1 MRWLLIV
8 LFLSMSAIADE
19 PSFQVIS
26 YHDIRDDVAGDF
38 DADQYAV
45 STRNLIEQFTWLRDN
60 DFHPVSVDAIIA
72 AYEEGRQL
80 PPNAVLLTFDDGL
93 ASFYT
98 HVYPLLRVFHYPAV
112 VSVVSSW
119 IESEAVVDYV
129 GIKRQAGDFLSWE
142 QLREMQD
149 SGLVE
154 IASHSHD
161 LHKGIRGNP
170 QNNMQPAATTRL
182 YDDEQYETE
191 TAYVERIRRDLS
203 LSVETIH
210 ENTGHKPQVITWPY
224 GALND
229 AAADVA
235 AELGMR
241 ISLTLAPETEIRNDT
256 LRIGRYLVVGNPVL
270 AYFSA
275 ELMLEQPA
283 RIVRVAQVDL
293 DYVYDSDPDQQSRNL
308 DRLLD
313 RIKAMEISHVFL
325 QAYAD
330 DDADGGADA
339 LYFPNRH
346 LPMRAD
352 LFNRVAWQLKTRSN
366 VRVFAWLP
374 MLSFVGGPFDP
385 EWRVQ
390 QHDGTHITPDPNA
403 EPRLSPFSSKARE
416 LIGDIY
422 EDLATYAKFDGLL
435 FHDDGRLNEFED
447 FSAPAMNAYREIF
460 GTTIEPE
467 KLNADPELAQRWSA
481 VKTQVLIDFS
491 KELVE
496 RVLPYHP
503 DLQTARN
510 IFASALLDEQATSYL
525 AQDYELYLKTYDFV
539 ALMAMPALEGAA
551 DEKRFFERL
560 VQAASD
566 RDGGL
571 ERTIFELQTVDWN
584 ESQPIDSLKIRQTM
598 RWLQSLGVRHLG
610 YYPDDF
616 ISGRPR
622 LEDVRSGMSLADEY
636 GEVLP

>member
-1 MRWLLIV
+1 MRRLLIL
-8 LFLSMSAIADE
+8 LFLSLPAMAEE

-26 YHDIRDDVAGDF
+26 YHDIRDDVAGDY

-60 DFHPVSVDAIIA
+60 GFHPVSVDAIIA
-72 AYEEGRQL
+72 AYEEHRPL

-98 HVYPLLRVFHYPAV
+98 RVYPLLRLFRYPAV

-119 IESEAVVDYV
+119 IETEADV
-129 GIKRQAGDFLSWE
+129 GYLGTKRKDDDFLTWD
-142 QLREMQD
+142 QLREMQS

-154 IASHSHD
+154 ISSHSHD
-161 LHKGIRGNP
+161 LHNGIRGNP
-170 QNNMQPAATTRL
+170 QGNMQPAATTRL
-182 YDDEQYETE
+182 YDGEHYETE
-191 TAYVERIRRDLS
+191 AAYLKRLKRDLS
-203 LSVETIH
+203 LSVDAIQK
-210 ENTGHKPQVITWPY
+210 NTGQAPRIITWPY

-229 AAADVA
+229 SAADVA

-241 ISLTLAPETEIRNDT
+241 INLTLATDTEVRNDT
-256 LRIGRYLVVGNPVL
+256 LRIGRYLVIGNPVL
-270 AYFSA
+270 GYFSA

-283 RIVRVAQVDL
+283 RIIRVAQVDL
-293 DYVYDSDPDQQSRNL
+293 DYIYDSDPEQQRRNL
-308 DRLLD
+308 DQLLD

-325 QAYAD
+325 QAFAD
-330 DDADGGADA
+330 DDSDGGADA

-352 LFNRVAWQLKTRSN
+352 LFNRVAWQLQTRSN

-385 EWRVQ
+385 EWRVLQ
-390 QHDGTHITPDPNA
+390 NRGADPAPDPNS
-403 EPRLSPFSSKARE
+403 EPRLSPFSSDARK

-422 EDLATYAKFDGLL
+422 EDLATYAKFVGLL

-447 FSAPAMNAYREIF
+447 FSEPAQNAYREIF
-460 GTTIEPE
+460 GSQITPE
-467 KLNADPELAQRWSA
+467 KLHADPELAQRWSA
-481 VKTQVLIDFS
+481 VKTRALIEFS
-491 KELVE
+491 EELVK

-525 AQDYELYLKTYDFV
+525 AQDYDAHLEAYDFV
-539 ALMAMPALEGAA
+539 ALMAMPAMEGAV
-551 DEKRFFERL
+551 DEKRFYEQL
-560 VQAASD
+560 VQAASN
-566 RDGGL
+566 RKGGL
-571 ERTIFELQTVDWN
+571 ERTIFELQAVDWN
-584 ESQPIDSLKIRQTM
+584 DSQPIDGQKIRQTM

-616 ISGRPR
+616 ISGRPH
-622 LEDVRSGMSLADEY
+622 LEDIRGGMSLADEY